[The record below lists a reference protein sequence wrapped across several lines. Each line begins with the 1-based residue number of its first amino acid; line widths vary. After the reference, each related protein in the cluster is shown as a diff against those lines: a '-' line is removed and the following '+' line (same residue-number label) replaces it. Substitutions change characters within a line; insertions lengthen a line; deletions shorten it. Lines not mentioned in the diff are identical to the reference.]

1 MTTRSEFLATR
12 RTGIGGSDIGAI
24 LGVSPFKTSMDVYQA
39 KVNPSPEEDET
50 ELTYWGH
57 ALEPV
62 IIDRFSRD
70 HGIAVVRPEKI
81 ARHPKHDWMVA
92 NLDGIITG
100 EKPGILEIKNV
111 NQFAAKKWGEEGT
124 DELPLTYVAQVAWY
138 MSVMDFDYA
147 IVAALFGGNE
157 YREYRIERDKELEV
171 SLIQHGHKFWH
182 EHVLKQVPPAPSSKE
197 EILKMLSRSKDDGQT
212 IEGGEEAFKVWQAI
226 VAAKENVKTA
236 TDCLR
241 ELEAM
246 LKQQIGTASQIE
258 YAGHVLATWK
268 SQKSNRLDTKALKEQ
283 EPELYNRFLKTT
295 ESRVLRIK

>member
-1 MTTRSEFLATR
+1 MTRADFLAAR

-100 EKPGILEIKNV
+100 NKPGVLEIKNV

-138 MSVMDFDYA
+138 MSVMNFDYA
-147 IVAALFGGNE
+147 IVAALFGGND
-157 YREYRIERDKELEV
+157 YREYRVERDTDLENTLIERGSD
-171 SLIQHGHKFWH
+171 FWNN
-182 EHVLKQVPPAPSSKE
+182 HVLKRIPPEPE
-197 EILKMLSRSKDDGQT
+197 TQGELLRMLAKSKDNGN
-212 IEGGEEAFKVWQAI
+212 AI
-226 VAAKENVKTA
+226 VASDDVFDIYNGLIDAKKELRFAEELVKEFENQLKVFMGN
-236 TDCLR
+236 CS
-241 ELEAM
+241 EL
-246 LKQQIGTASQIE
+246 T
-258 YAGHVLATWK
+258 YAGQVLATWK

>member
-1 MTTRSEFLATR
+1 MDRTDFLAAR

-24 LGVSPFKTSMDVYQA
+24 LGVSPFKTGMDVYLA
-39 KVNPSPEEDET
+39 KVEPDPAEEET

-62 IIDRFSRD
+62 IIDRFARD
-70 HGIAVVRPEKI
+70 HGIAVIRPEKI

-92 NLDGIITG
+92 NLDGIIPG
-100 EKPGILEIKNV
+100 DKPGVLEIKNV

-138 MSVMDFDYA
+138 MAVMDYDYA
-147 IVAALFGGNE
+147 IVAALFGGND
-157 YREYRIERDKELEV
+157 YREYRVERDADLENTLIERGSE
-171 SLIQHGHKFWH
+171 FWNN
-182 EHVLKQVPPAPSSKE
+182 HVLKRIPPEPETKGE
-197 EILKMLSRSKDDGQT
+197 LLKILARSKDDGQT
-212 IEGGEEAFKVWQAI
+212 VTGGEDDFKVWQAI

-258 YAGHVLATWK
+258 YEGHVLATWK
-268 SQKSNRLDTKALKEQ
+268 SQKTNRLDTKALKEQ
-283 EPELYNRFLKTT
+283 EPEIYERFLKTT
-295 ESRVLRIK
+295 ESRVLRIR